1 MTPLRFGLLLK
12 ARVSPLEKGGESP
25 SGAIRLPRCH
35 YCALSEPLYAG
46 RGHYDHFWLLI
57 AHPFVP
63 LCITSVR
70 MLNRTHGETDCLENL
85 GKPPGEGSIN
95 RLSDL
100 FNRFSFNTCMWQE
113 QCKTLIYKELGTKRV
128 VFGRQ
133 LTINSP

>member
-1 MTPLRFGLLLK
+1 MQEIEAGLIPGPGRSPEGGHGNPLQYSCLENPMDRGAWWATVHRVTKNWTRLK
-12 ARVSPLEKGGESP
+12 QLSTRVH
-25 SGAIRLPRCH
+25 A
-35 YCALSEPLYAG
+35 
-46 RGHYDHFWLLI
+46 
-57 AHPFVP
+57 
-63 LCITSVR
+63 CITSVR
-70 MLNRTHGETDCLENL
+70 MLNRTHGEADCLENL

-95 RLSDL
+95 RVSDL